1 MDAEENERLG
11 REALSLFT
19 QILWDYAATVG
30 DNDPI
35 DTRIA
40 VEEYLSAQ
48 PIENPS
54 EAIKTLLRALA
65 EAVRDTVLSE
75 LGGR

>member
-11 REALSLFT
+11 REALSLFM
-19 QILWDYAATVG
+19 QILLDYAATVG
-30 DNDPI
+30 DHDPI
-35 DTRIA
+35 DTKIA

-48 PIENPS
+48 AIENPP
-54 EAIKTLLRALA
+54 EAIKTRLRRLA

-75 LGGR
+75 VGGR